1 MKVKVTQSC
10 LTLCDPMDD
19 TVHGVLQ
26 ARIPYRALNWLL
38 GKRHPDSF
46 RLVFPDQSSLSR
58 STQHVSTGSRE
69 REREETLKQGR
80 RQRILGYWLEKK
92 IKPLLLYDLPSLDND
107 VILSGFQS
115 KGLLGNQ
122 IEELE

>member
-1 MKVKVTQSC
+1 M
-10 LTLCDPMDD
+10 
-19 TVHGVLQ
+19 
-26 ARIPYRALNWLL
+26 
-38 GKRHPDSF
+38 
-46 RLVFPDQSSLSR
+46 
-58 STQHVSTGSRE
+58 QHVSNGSRE
-69 REREETLKQGR
+69 REREETLKQSR

>member
-10 LTLCDPMDD
+10 LTLCEPMDD

-69 REREETLKQGR
+69 REREEGR
-80 RQRILGYWLEKK
+80 GQDAEFYFLVGEGKLNRRREM
-92 IKPLLLYDLPSLDND
+92 
-107 VILSGFQS
+107 
-115 KGLLGNQ
+115 
-122 IEELE
+122 